1 MKKPELKKLKKTTRL
16 FRYDLN
22 QITHV
27 HTVEITNKFKALDL
41 VDRMPEDYGWRF
53 TPKQEA
59 ITKTILNKKK
69 GNEGK
74 WLSEELLQIA
84 E

>member
-1 MKKPELKKLKKTTRL
+1 
-16 FRYDLN
+16 
-22 QITHV
+22 
-27 HTVEITNKFKALDL
+27 
-41 VDRMPEDYGWRF
+41 MPEDYGWRF